1 MTSTTALVFSG
12 PGAPLT
18 MEALT
23 LEDPHRGEV
32 MVRLGAS
39 GICHSDLHVRDGDW
53 SAPTPLVLGHEGAGV
68 VEAVGDGVRDVVV
81 GDHVVLS
88 WMYPC
93 RRCDHCV
100 TGRAW
105 ACTGTR
111 SDEYLLEDGTTR
123 LRRADGSVV
132 YPRLAVGTFATHTV
146 VPESAAVKIPDAVPF
161 DVASLIGCAITTGVG
176 AVWNTAR
183 VPAGASAVVI
193 GCGGVGLAVIM
204 GLASAGAHPIIA
216 VDLEEERLD
225 QARDVGATRAVQD
238 LGTLPDGEFDYV
250 FEAIGTVPTIERV
263 PELLKPGGVG
273 VLVGLTAEGQRA
285 SFDIVSFT
293 EAGKTLVGSNY
304 GGSVSAVDFP
314 RIAQLYL
321 AGRLPLDQMISH
333 RIRLDEVDDA
343 FDAMRRRERLR
354 SVIVHDA

>member
-1 MTSTTALVFSG
+1 MISTRAMVFSE

-18 MEALT
+18 MEDLT
-23 LEDPHRGEV
+23 LQDPRPGEV
-32 MVRLGAS
+32 LVRLGAS
-39 GICHSDLHVRDGDW
+39 GICHSDLHVRDGEW
-53 SAPTPLVLGHEGAGV
+53 AAPTPLVLGHEGAGI
-68 VEAVGDGVRDVVV
+68 VEATGDGVRDVAA

-105 ACTGTR
+105 ACSGSR

-146 VPESAAVKIPDAVPF
+146 VPESAAVKISDAVPF
-161 DVASLIGCAITTGVG
+161 DVASLIGCAVTTGVG
-176 AVWNTAR
+176 AVWNTAE

-204 GLASAGAHPIIA
+204 GLALAGAHPIVA
-216 VDLEEERLD
+216 VDLAEERLE
-225 QARDVGATRAVQD
+225 QARDVGATRAIQD
-238 LGTLPDGEFDYV
+238 LSTLPDGGFDFV
-250 FEAIGTVPTIERV
+250 FEAIGTVRTIERV
-263 PELLKPGGVG
+263 PELIKPGGVG

-285 SFDIVSFT
+285 SFDVVSFT

-314 RIAQLYL
+314 RIAELYL

-343 FDAMRRRERLR
+343 FGAMRRRERLR